1 MRAHSFSFDAMAS
14 ACELRVVAAD
24 AATAERA
31 AQAAITEV
39 RRVEATYSRYQP
51 ASVVSRINA
60 NAGGNWVACDD
71 ETLTLLAYA
80 ETLFNASGGLFDI
93 TSGILRQAWNFK
105 EARVADSAQ
114 LAQLCTRIGWQQLER
129 DGHQVRLPRAGM
141 EIDFGGF
148 GKEYAADR
156 AAAALLTHGIERGY
170 VNLAG
175 DVHVLGP
182 KPDGQPWGI
191 GIQHPRDPRKII
203 ATIPVHQG
211 GLATSGDYERYF
223 EQDGKRYCHILNPH
237 TGMPVNH
244 WQSISVLA
252 TTALTAGSLSTI
264 AMLKEADGLAFLD
277 QADAVYLALD
287 AQGQAHRRDFRDR
300 AAGQSVR

>member
-1 MRAHSFSFDAMAS
+1 MRAHSFSFQAMAS

-31 AQAAITEV
+31 AQAAMAEV
-39 RRVEATYSRYQP
+39 RRIEATYSRYQS
-51 ASVVSRINA
+51 ASIVSRINA
-60 NAGGNWVACDD
+60 NAGGDWVECDA

-105 EARVADSAQ
+105 EARVADPAQ
-114 LAQLCTRIGWQQLER
+114 LADLYARIGWQHVER
-129 DGHQVRLPRAGM
+129 DGNQVRLPQAGM
-141 EIDFGGF
+141 ELDFGGF

-156 AAAALLTHGIERGY
+156 AAAALLGQGITSGY

-182 KPDGQPWGI
+182 KPDGAPWGI
-191 GIQHPRDPRKII
+191 GIQHPRDPRKIV
-203 ATIPVHQG
+203 ATIPIHKG

-223 EQDGKRYCHILNPH
+223 EKDGKRYCHILNPH
-237 TGMPVNH
+237 TGMPVTH
-244 WQSISVLA
+244 WQSVSVLA
-252 TTALTAGSLSTI
+252 ATALTAGSLCTI
-264 AMLKEADGLAFLD
+264 AMLKEGDGLAFLD
-277 QADAVYLALD
+277 QAGAVYLAID
-287 AQGQAHRRDFRDR
+287 AEGLAHRRDSRSP
-300 AAGQSVR
+300 AADQSAR